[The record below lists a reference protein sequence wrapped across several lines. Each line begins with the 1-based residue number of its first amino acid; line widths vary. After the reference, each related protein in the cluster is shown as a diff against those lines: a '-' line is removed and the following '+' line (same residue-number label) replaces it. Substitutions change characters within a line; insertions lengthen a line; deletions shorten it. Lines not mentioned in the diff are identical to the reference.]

1 MNKLKLVIFTVKLY
15 SLIIKIYISVLHI
28 YTHKIPY
35 AKITIKPE
43 RDVCYWRYISEAE
56 ARVNEREQLFVLSRN
71 AHYYKRN
78 SRLICISG

>member
-1 MNKLKLVIFTVKLY
+1 M
-15 SLIIKIYISVLHI
+15 
-28 YTHKIPY
+28 PY